1 MKEFKTD
8 NYLVTIKE
16 SDEKEPL
23 GIIIDVWDRNENLID
38 TFSFLN
44 EDVKEEKWARKKIG
58 VIALD
63 VKKR

>member
-23 GIIIDVWDRNENLID
+23 GIIIDVWDKNENLID

-44 EDVKEEKWARKKIG
+44 EDVEEEEWVFLSSWCG
-58 VIALD
+58 YVGLE
-63 VKKR
+63 

>member
-23 GIIIDVWDRNENLID
+23 GIIIDVWDKNENLID

-44 EDVKEEKWARKKIG
+44 EDVEEEEWVFLSSWCG
-58 VIALD
+58 YVELE
-63 VKKR
+63 

>member
-8 NYLVTIKE
+8 KYLVTIKE

-44 EDVKEEKWARKKIG
+44 EDVEEENNDSI
-58 VIALD
+58 
-63 VKKR
+63 

>member
-23 GIIIDVWDRNENLID
+23 GIIIDVWDKNENLID

-44 EDVKEEKWARKKIG
+44 DDAEEEEWVFLSSWCG
-58 VIALD
+58 YVGLE
-63 VKKR
+63 

>member
-44 EDVKEEKWARKKIG
+44 EDVEEEKW
-58 VIALD
+58 
-63 VKKR
+63 VKTKTMN